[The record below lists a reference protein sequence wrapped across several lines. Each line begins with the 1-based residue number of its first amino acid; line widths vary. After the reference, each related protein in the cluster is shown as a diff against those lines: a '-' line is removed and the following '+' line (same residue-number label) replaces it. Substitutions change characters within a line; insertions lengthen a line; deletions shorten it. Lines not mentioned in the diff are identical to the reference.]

1 MADAKAIALCQ
12 MLSLVQKLKLLKTC
26 EIKNDSKST
35 IELFHAKMALKNGHR
50 FGHFA
55 KAMAERNGQ
64 KLIVLMYEKFNNIN
78 RKRKRKNNRSRGS

>member
-1 MADAKAIALCQ
+1 
-12 MLSLVQKLKLLKTC
+12 
-26 EIKNDSKST
+26 
-35 IELFHAKMALKNGHR
+35 MALKNGDR

-64 KLIVLMYEKFNNIN
+64 KLIILMYEKFNNIN